1 MFSINRVAVVVRKD
15 LLTIKNDKTTVVTIC
30 IFPLIFC
37 VVFPLILL
45 IGGADNVLT
54 SSLSGLTEF
63 TRHLSINIVPSN
75 LARGSES
82 LYAVLMY
89 FFIPLFLLIPIMIS
103 NVIASS
109 SFVGEKENKTMEGL
123 LYTPLTN
130 AELVMGKILAS
141 AIPTIIITWLS
152 MMIYGLVIDTIGA
165 NVFNQIVFPNL
176 NWILVMFVLDPIII
190 FLSIALV
197 VFVSQRV
204 KTSKSAQSVAI
215 ILILPIL
222 GGVISQAGGAFLFG
236 PVVVL
241 VVSVLLLILDLASF
255 LVISKYF
262 NREKYLLNI

>member
-1 MFSINRVAVVVRKD
+1 MFNINRMGVVVRKD
-15 LLTIKNDKTTVVTIC
+15 LLIIKNDKATMLTIC

-37 VVFPLILL
+37 VVLPLILL
-45 IGGADNVLT
+45 IGGADNLLT
-54 SSLSGLTEF
+54 SSLGGLTEF
-63 TRHLSINIVPSN
+63 TKHLSINVAPSN
-75 LARGSES
+75 IARGSES
-82 LYAVLMY
+82 LYAILMY

-130 AELVMGKILAS
+130 SELVMGKILAS
-141 AIPTIIITWLS
+141 AIPTMIITWLS
-152 MMIYGLVIDTIGA
+152 MIIYGLIIDTIGK
-165 NVFNQIVFPNL
+165 NIFKQIVFPNL
-176 NWILVMFVLDPIII
+176 NWVLVMLVLDPLII

-197 VFVSQRV
+197 IFVSQRV

-236 PVVVL
+236 PVTVL
-241 VVSVLLLILDLASF
+241 AVSLLLLLLDIVSF
-255 LVISKYF
+255 FVISKYF
-262 NREKYLLNI
+262 NREKYILNI